1 MLKTVKDACKP
12 HPSVF
17 EDDPLDSIDDL
28 ARAFAEGREA
38 EEFFERSHL
47 TSGMRD
53 LFDLGLRRLAGRSDQ
68 AVFELTQAMGGG
80 KTHPLVAFGILA
92 RNPELRARVVP
103 DIAATAEFGRAHV
116 VTFTGRRYPE
126 HYFWGEIADR
136 LGKAHEFQRFWRD
149 LPSAPD
155 EGDWAN
161 LIGDEPTLI
170 LLDEMPPWFDYAVT
184 RPVGGGTL
192 A

>member
-1 MLKTVKDACKP
+1 LKTVKDACKP

-17 EDDPLDSIDDL
+17 EDDPLDNIDDL

-80 KTHPLVAFGILA
+80 KTHALVAFGT
-92 RNPELRARVVP
+92 RVERIQ
-103 DIAATAEFGRAHV
+103 DRAHE
-116 VTFTGRRYPE
+116 RRAE
-126 HYFWGEIADR
+126 VA
-136 LGKAHEFQRFWRD
+136 
-149 LPSAPD
+149 
-155 EGDWAN
+155 
-161 LIGDEPTLI
+161 
-170 LLDEMPPWFDYAVT
+170 AVEL
-184 RPVGGGTL
+184 GGGLQPRIIGARPSHEAPWRCRRRSGTGP
-192 A
+192 